1 MTDPLLPDLDRDR
14 PLTRSDVMGL
24 MAFDGPV
31 HLSDYDLDAADL
43 SGLELNGWVFERCS
57 MRGANFSGTCLD
69 ASSWRSCRGA
79 FADFC
84 GADLTDATI
93 VASDLNNAVMR
104 RSILSSASFERCKL
118 TGVDMSEARAMDAR
132 FAETLLIDAK
142 LTGFSFRGRTLTRLD
157 FSQADLR
164 RCDFRASVFDNCS
177 LRDAAMAGS
186 RFEGAD
192 LRGADLGGLRLVDAG
207 LFRGATISREQAG
220 QLLGELGLDVR

>member
-104 RSILSSASFERCKL
+104 R
-118 TGVDMSEARAMDAR
+118 
-132 FAETLLIDAK
+132 
-142 LTGFSFRGRTLTRLD
+142 
-157 FSQADLR
+157 
-164 RCDFRASVFDNCS
+164 CDFRASVFDNCS